1 MNLAQHAGA
10 STYPLLGLAA
20 LVLLVLAVLLGH
32 RSRGSG
38 TGAAPAR
45 TPAPRRPVAAAG
57 APAPREIWWA
67 QVPFAGG
74 TSRPKAGGGPGHK
87 DRPCLVLS
95 VHGRTA
101 TVVKITSKHHE
112 RPGVLA
118 LPPGSVGD
126 REGRASWLETD
137 ELREVA
143 LTAFRRRVG
152 PVDAQTW
159 ARTERAVR
167 AR

>member
-1 MNLAQHAGA
+1 MNLAQHATA

-20 LVLLVLAVLLGH
+20 LVLLVLTVLLGR

-38 TGAAPAR
+38 SSTAPAR

-57 APAPREIWWA
+57 TPAPREIWWA
-67 QVPFAGG
+67 EVPFED
-74 TSRPKAGGGPGHK
+74 GPGHK

-95 VHGRTA
+95 VHGRSA
-101 TVVKITSKHHE
+101 TVVKITSKHHQ

-152 PVDAQTW
+152 LVDAPTW

>member
-1 MNLAQHAGA
+1 VQSHLAQRPG
-10 STYPLLGLAA
+10 SSVYPLLGLAA
-20 LVLLVLAVLLGH
+20 VVLVAVVTVLLGR

-38 TGAAPAR
+38 TNAPAPRTAAPR
-45 TPAPRRPVAAAG
+45 TPAPRRTAAG

-67 QVPFAGG
+67 EVPFEEGSG
-74 TSRPKAGGGPGHK
+74 SK

-112 RPGVLA
+112 RPAVLA

-137 ELREVA
+137 ELREVP
-143 LTAFRRRVG
+143 LTAFRRRAG
-152 PVDAQTW
+152 LVDGATW